1 MGCFDEII
9 RHINTLLIK
18 YIKELDTMIKI
29 YTLQVAKYIVT
40 ADGNKV
46 ILLTDTH

>member
-9 RHINTLLIK
+9 RHINTLVIK

-29 YTLQVAKYIVT
+29 YTLQVAKLVHSDSRREQGHT
-40 ADGNKV
+40 
-46 ILLTDTH
+46 TH